1 MKLSMKLETG
11 KYYKMKVTRRYNF
24 TKESSSSLVLFQVE
38 KILVNAPNLWDVWSD
53 NRISIERNHKT
64 DSKLI
69 GLYST
74 GDNSYKL
81 YPQNSQMYN
90 YSELEEVTEEFFNM
104 KVTHSKYGL

>member
-11 KYYKMKVTRRYNF
+11 KYYKMKVDRVLF
-24 TKESSSSLVLFQVE
+24 KEASSSLVLFQVE
-38 KILVNAPNLWDVWSD
+38 KILVNAPNLWDVWSN

-64 DSKLI
+64 DSKRI

-74 GDNSYKL
+74 GSGYKF
-81 YPQNSQMYN
+81 YPQNSAMYN
-90 YSELEEVTEEFFNM
+90 YSELEEITEEFFNM

>member
-1 MKLSMKLETG
+1 MKLETG

-24 TKESSSSLVLFQVE
+24 AKNDWPIESSSSLVLFQVE
-38 KILVNAPNLWDVWSD
+38 KILVNAPNLWDVWSN

-69 GLYST
+69 GLLSFS
-74 GDNSYKL
+74 GKL

-90 YSELEEVTEEFFNM
+90 YSELEEVTKEFFNM